1 LALLSISRRSLR
13 LHLMGGLLPMNN
25 AASDRTHKVIGRSL
39 GLIVIAGAVV
49 ATLVVV
55 YQTDRQ
61 PRTDDAS
68 VRANFIAIAPEVGGR
83 LIQLPVKDNAFVKK
97 GDLLFEID
105 PRDYQYAL
113 QQALSDQKNL
123 EQRIIDTRR
132 KIAGENSAVE
142 AANVT
147 VRTSD
152 TGIKTA
158 ASAVETAKATV
169 ARAQANVATANAHL
183 SYAMNDLHRIKPLLL
198 KQYVT
203 VDQVDKADTAVLVAR
218 GEYEQAQA
226 VLAEARSQEAQA
238 ELKLSQARDQSLE
251 SKAKLGQAMHVVDT
265 LDILESQRPG
275 LAAKVERARLDIE
288 RSHVVAPFDAYVT
301 NLNISEGAYAH
312 AGSAMFTL
320 IDARTWWVI
329 ANYRE
334 GKIRN
339 IHVGSKVDVYLMGHP
354 DRKFDGVVQSVGYG
368 VFPED
373 GKVSDGLPNIER
385 TLNWVH
391 LSTRFPVRILI
402 RNPDPTLFRIGATAL
417 TIVR

>member
-1 LALLSISRRSLR
+1 
-13 LHLMGGLLPMNN
+13 MNN
-25 AASDRTHKVIGRSL
+25 PASDRTRKVIGRSL
-39 GLIVIAGAVV
+39 GLIVIAVAVV

-83 LIQLPVKDNAFVKK
+83 LIQLPAKDNAFVKK

-113 QQALSDQKNL
+113 QQALSEQKNL

-142 AANVT
+142 AANAT

-158 ASAVETAKATV
+158 ASAVETAKAMV

-183 SYAMNDLHRIKPLLL
+183 SYATNDLHRIKPLLL

-226 VLAEARSQEAQA
+226 VLAEARSQEAQT
-238 ELKLSQARDQSLE
+238 ELKLSQARDQSVE

-275 LAAKVERARLDIE
+275 LAAKVERARLDVE
-288 RSHVVAPFDAYVT
+288 RSRVVAPFDAYVT

-402 RNPDPTLFRIGATAL
+402 QNPDPTLFRIGATAL

>member
-1 LALLSISRRSLR
+1 MNTRR
-13 LHLMGGLLPMNN
+13 
-25 AASDRTHKVIGRSL
+25 VIGRLL
-39 GLIVIAGAVV
+39 GLIVIAGAIV
-49 ATLVVV
+49 ASLMVASD
-55 YQTDRQ
+55 TDQQ

-83 LIQLPVKDNAFVKK
+83 LIKLPVKDNAFVRK

-113 QQALSDQKNL
+113 KQALSDQNNL
-123 EQRIIDTRR
+123 EKRIIDTGR

-142 AANVT
+142 AASAT
-147 VRTSD
+147 LRTSE
-152 TGIKTA
+152 TAIQSA

-169 ARAQANVATANAHL
+169 TRAQANVATASAHL
-183 SYAMNDLHRIKPLLL
+183 SYATNDLHRIQPLLI

-203 VDQVDKADTAVLVAR
+203 ADQVDQADTSVRVAQ
-218 GEYEQAQA
+218 GGYEQAQA
-226 VLAEARSQEAQA
+226 ALAEAQSQQRQV
-238 ELKLSQARDQSLE
+238 ELKLSQATDQSLE
-251 SKAKLGQAMHVVDT
+251 SKAKLGQAIHVVDT
-265 LDILESQRPG
+265 PDILESQRPA
-275 LAAKVERARLDIE
+275 LAAKVERARLDLE
-288 RSHVVAPFDAYVT
+288 RSRVVAPFDAYVT

-312 AGSAMFTL
+312 AGSEMFTL
-320 IDARTWWVI
+320 IDARTWWVV

-339 IHVGSKVDVYLMGHP
+339 IHVGSRVDVYLMGHP
-354 DRKFDGVVQSVGYG
+354 DRKFDGVVESLGYG

-373 GKVSDGLPNIER
+373 GNVSNGLPNIQR

-402 RNPDPTLFRIGATAL
+402 QDPDPALFRIGATAL